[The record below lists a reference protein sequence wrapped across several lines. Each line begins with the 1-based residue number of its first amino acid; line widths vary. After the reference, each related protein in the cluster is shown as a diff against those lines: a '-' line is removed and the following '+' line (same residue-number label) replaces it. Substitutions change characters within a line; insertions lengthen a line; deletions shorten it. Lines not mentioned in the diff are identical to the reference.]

1 MGCCVSRDNSKALH
15 QVEDKKDTK
24 LKEIKTTYENESPK
38 NSTRRDQTAS
48 SNLEFPFTPDDTDE
62 ML

>member
-38 NSTRRDQTAS
+38 NSTRRD
-48 SNLEFPFTPDDTDE
+48 
-62 ML
+62 